1 MHWGAFFGPFSG
13 MRCAFSMVKKNKS
26 LVFID
31 KNMKPMRQTKPSVG
45 VLVNPASGRDVR
57 RLVAKA
63 SVFQNTEK
71 CNMVYRLLGA
81 LGVLG
86 VDEVFMMPDVAGVA
100 CHIMHSLQHGRHGK
114 PEAMPTVH
122 FLEMPIEDSPVD
134 TIRAIEMMVSRGVSV
149 IVVMGGDGTHR
160 LVAKKCG
167 AVPLV
172 TLSTGTNNA
181 FPEIREAT
189 VAGLAAGLV
198 AMERVSVNEVCSR
211 SKILHVNK
219 NGVNEDVAL
228 VDICHSS
235 AGWVGSKALWHVD
248 SLKELFVA
256 FAESDAV
263 GLSSIAGLIRPISR
277 CSPYGLR
284 LRLAPPGEGLVT
296 VTVPIAPG
304 VMAPVGI
311 ASVREIHRGEVQ
323 TIESTSGTM
332 ALDGEREIEFGENDR
347 VKVWLELNGPVIVNI
362 TKALDQAVK
371 NRVFVEFQM
380 QENSYGLE
388 SQIGLVSG

>member
-1 MHWGAFFGPFSG
+1 MLLFRSRSTNPLF
-13 MRCAFSMVKKNKS
+13 
-26 LVFID
+26 LLI
-31 KNMKPMRQTKPSVG
+31 NMKSMRQTKPSVG
-45 VLVNPASGRDVR
+45 ILVNPASGRDVR

-86 VDEVFMMPDVAGVA
+86 VGEVFMMPDVAGVA
-100 CHIMHSLQHGRHGK
+100 CHIMHSLKHGRHGN
-114 PEAMPTVH
+114 PDLMPAVH

-134 TIRAIEMMVSRGVSV
+134 TLRAIELMVSRGVSV

-167 AVPLV
+167 SVPLV

-198 AMERVSVNEVCSR
+198 AMEKVEVSDVCSK
-211 SKILHVNK
+211 SKILHVDK
-219 NGVNEDVAL
+219 NGVIEDVAL
-228 VDICHSS
+228 VDICLTS
-235 AGWVGSKALWHVD
+235 ACWVGTKALWQAEC
-248 SLKELFVA
+248 LKELFVT

-263 GLSSIAGLIRPISR
+263 GLSSIAGLIRPVSR

-284 LRLAPPGEGLVT
+284 LTLVPPGEGMMT
-296 VTVPIAPG
+296 VTAPIAPG
-304 VMAPVGI
+304 LLAPVGI
-311 ASVREIHRGEVQ
+311 ASLKEIRRMEVQ
-323 TIESTSGTM
+323 TIESTSGTL

-347 VKVWLELNGPVIVNI
+347 LKVWLETNGPVIVNI
-362 TKALDQAVK
+362 SKALEQAVR
-371 NRVFVEFQM
+371 NRVFVEFQV
-380 QENSYGLE
+380 QGHCFDLGNGKGSVQSIAAGGVLE
-388 SQIGLVSG
+388 